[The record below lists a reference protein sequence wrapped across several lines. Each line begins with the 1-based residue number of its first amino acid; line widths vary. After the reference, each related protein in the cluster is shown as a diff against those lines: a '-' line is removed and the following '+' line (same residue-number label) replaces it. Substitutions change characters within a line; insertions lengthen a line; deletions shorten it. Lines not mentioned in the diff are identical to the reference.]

1 MANFPPFQYQPQI
14 GYQQPAYQQPTYQ
27 MPYQQQEQPLFCRAV
42 TSREE
47 ALGVPVDFS
56 GRPMTLLDTTHGKI
70 WVKTFNPNTGS
81 ADLSEYRRVAPE
93 QVESP
98 AFVPMSDFQQFAAQI
113 SEEINK
119 LKAGRRRANREEETE
134 DV

>member
-1 MANFPPFQYQPQI
+1 MANFPPFQYQPQM
-14 GYQQPAYQQPTYQ
+14 GYQQPTYQ

-81 ADLSEYRRVAPE
+81 ADLAEYRRVAPE
-93 QVESP
+93 QAETP
-98 AFVPMSDFQQFAAQI
+98 AFVPMSDFQQLQGVVQQMA
-113 SEEINK
+113 EEIQK
-119 LKAGRRRANREEETE
+119 LRLRRRRSEMEATE
-134 DV
+134 DEV

>member
-1 MANFPPFQYQPQI
+1 MANFPPFQYQPQM
-14 GYQQPAYQQPTYQ
+14 GYQQPTYQ
-27 MPYQQQEQPLFCRAV
+27 MGYQQEQPLFCRAV

-81 ADLSEYRRVAPE
+81 ADLAEYRRVAPE
-93 QVESP
+93 QMEST

-113 SEEINK
+113 SEELNK
-119 LKAGRRRANREEETE
+119 LKAGRRRANREEEAE

>member
-1 MANFPPFQYQPQI
+1 MANFPPFQYQPQM
-14 GYQQPAYQQPTYQ
+14 GYQPTYQ
-27 MPYQQQEQPLFCRAV
+27 MGYQQPEQPLFCRAV

-70 WVKTFNPNTGS
+70 WIKTFNPNTGS
-81 ADLSEYRRVAPE
+81 ADLTEYRRVAPE
-93 QVESP
+93 QMEST
-98 AFVPMSDFQQFAAQI
+98 AFVPMADFQQFAQQV
-113 SEEINK
+113 SEELNK
-119 LKAGRRRANREEETE
+119 LKTSRRRTGRGAEEVPE

>member
-1 MANFPPFQYQPQI
+1 MANFPPFQYQPQL
-14 GYQQPAYQQPTYQ
+14 GYQQPTYQ

-81 ADLSEYRRVAPE
+81 ADLAEYRRVAPE
-93 QVESP
+93 QAEAP
-98 AFVPMSDFQQFAAQI
+98 AFVPMSDFQQLQGVVQQMA
-113 SEEINK
+113 EEIQK
-119 LKAGRRRANREEETE
+119 LRLRRRRSETE
-134 DV
+134 ATEDEV

>member
-1 MANFPPFQYQPQI
+1 MANFPPFQYQPQM
-14 GYQQPAYQQPTYQ
+14 GYQQPTYQ
-27 MPYQQQEQPLFCRAV
+27 MGYQQPEQPLFCRAV

-81 ADLSEYRRVAPE
+81 ADLTEYRRVAPE
-93 QVESP
+93 QSETP
-98 AFVPMSDFQQFAAQI
+98 AFVPMADFQQFASQI
-113 SEEINK
+113 SDEINK
-119 LKAGRRRANREEETE
+119 LKAGRRRAARDMEEM
-134 DV
+134 DDA

>member
-1 MANFPPFQYQPQI
+1 MANYPAFQYQPQM
-14 GYQQPAYQQPTYQ
+14 GYPQQPAYQISY
-27 MPYQQQEQPLFCRAV
+27 QQEQPLFCRAV

-81 ADLSEYRRVAPE
+81 ADLTEYRRVAPE
-93 QVESP
+93 QSETP
-98 AFVPMSDFQQFAAQI
+98 AFTPMTDFQQLQGIVSRMA
-113 SEEINK
+113 EEIQL
-119 LKAGRRRANREEETE
+119 LKGRRRRVDKEEASDDE
-134 DV
+134 V